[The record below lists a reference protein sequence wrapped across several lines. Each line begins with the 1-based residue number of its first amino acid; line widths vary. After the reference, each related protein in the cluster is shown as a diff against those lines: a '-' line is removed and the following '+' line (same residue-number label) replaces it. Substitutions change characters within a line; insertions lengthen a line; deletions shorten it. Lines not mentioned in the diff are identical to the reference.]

1 MRLSLTLIC
10 PITDDIHFDRLVK
23 VVSDFLNVKFF
34 FLCYKYF
41 VGKYFEPMGH
51 SIPHQTNGIF
61 ILPVSPLGHKIL
73 SHSLTW
79 VIVDICLSLRTHIQ
93 SMNILYQLITSVSP
107 ALEIYLDSRPLLSTF
122 IAVSSPFLLNYLNCS
137 KLSSCFYPCF
147 YAVYSKKQQNNPSKI
162 SYHDT
167 PLLEIP

>member
-51 SIPHQTNGIF
+51 SIPHQTLANYHENMLTVTVVEKS
-61 ILPVSPLGHKIL
+61 ILNLCWNCFFHLV
-73 SHSLTW
+73 
-79 VIVDICLSLRTHIQ
+79 
-93 SMNILYQLITSVSP
+93 
-107 ALEIYLDSRPLLSTF
+107 F
-122 IAVSSPFLLNYLNCS
+122 IAFV
-137 KLSSCFYPCF
+137 
-147 YAVYSKKQQNNPSKI
+147 I
-162 SYHDT
+162 M
-167 PLLEIP
+167 